1 MKRRAFLKALAAG
14 TVGALLG
21 TAPRQLGDPDPK
33 PEGCTC
39 SPSTGWPNDILATRV
54 CWPCVQE
61 HMKTPGFQRW
71 NKQLMAMFD
80 RHEAG
85 KWDLLTRKSP
95 WKV

>member
-1 MKRRAFLKALAAG
+1 MKRRDFLKALAAG
-14 TVGALLG
+14 TVGVLLG

-33 PEGCTC
+33 PEGCDNC
-39 SPSTGWPNDILATRV
+39 PGLPNGV

-71 NKQLMAMFD
+71 NKQLMSMFD

-85 KWDLLTRKSP
+85 KWDLLTRKSKPP